1 MSSCPDQ
8 TISNRFHLH
17 HLLVFAL
24 VWSSLCV
31 ICFSHFF
38 FNFFEFHKRC
48 VVGTPKLFLFPTNL
62 LVVARCRPR
71 PSSHASIMPS
81 LGPASARQPLALP
94 LRAPCSARTSSG
106 LRVHWAAAHEHCAFI
121 ITIAYLI
128 VYSFIQRPPL
138 KLEYTAC
145 APLEPARAHATS
157 TTNTKCRTPPFFSRM
172 GQLAFHQT
180 MNPIP

>member
-1 MSSCPDQ
+1 MTMSSCPDQ

-81 LGPASARQPLALP
+81 LGAGVSSTRYSGRWRRCLTGSWCLTAL
-94 LRAPCSARTSSG
+94 G
-106 LRVHWAAAHEHCAFI
+106 VQAF
-121 ITIAYLI
+121 
-128 VYSFIQRPPL
+128 S
-138 KLEYTAC
+138 
-145 APLEPARAHATS
+145 
-157 TTNTKCRTPPFFSRM
+157 
-172 GQLAFHQT
+172 
-180 MNPIP
+180 